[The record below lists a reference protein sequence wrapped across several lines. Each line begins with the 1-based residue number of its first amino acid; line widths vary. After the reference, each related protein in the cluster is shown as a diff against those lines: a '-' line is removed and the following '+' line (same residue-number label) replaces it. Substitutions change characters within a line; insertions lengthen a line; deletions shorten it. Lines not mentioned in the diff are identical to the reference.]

1 MKKIDLDNIT
11 AMNKSL
17 FFKFYLILTLCFWV
31 GTSYS
36 EPLLPL
42 TTWISTRKNMSIDD
56 TAYLGARCGVLY
68 NINQKILADFIEESA
83 LTKMQVKSMVYFS
96 VSAHSS
102 VLSWKN
108 SNTKLTSDL
117 RQKQMAFVNRLY
129 ESYYLALKNNHPIPF
144 SLSTELLATDL
155 GVCDSTNETFSN
167 VYKILGEKKGPLK
180 N

>member
-1 MKKIDLDNIT
+1 MKKSVLINIAAID
-11 AMNKSL
+11 KSL
-17 FFKFYLILTLCFWV
+17 FFKFYLMMSFCCFA
-31 GTSYS
+31 GSIHS

-42 TTWISTRKNMSIDD
+42 TTWISSHKNLSVDD

-68 NINQKILADFIEESA
+68 NINQKILADFIEDSA

-96 VSAHSS
+96 VSTHSS

-108 SNTKLTSDL
+108 SNTNLTSDL
-117 RQKQMAFVNRLY
+117 REKHMSFVNRLY
-129 ESYYLALKNNHPIPF
+129 ESYYSALKNNQPIPF

-155 GVCDSTNETFSN
+155 GVCDSTNETFSD
-167 VYKILGEKKGPLK
+167 VYKILGKKKGLQK